1 MEEIKKLVA
10 SKKFNPKNIQ
20 TLFTKLAKNPS
31 ALAQASLHVISNL
44 IPDQVDA
51 YFKILTEQT
60 LKNMDNNSARQICEE
75 IVGKITQAQL
85 QSVVVL
91 LVDATLKEELAG
103 IYQAKELYQQAASI
117 LSKSHIDHPSRN
129 LNEQQRASKYIQIA
143 EYYLEEENTA
153 DANYQLGKVSALGEA
168 GLDSL

>member
-1 MEEIKKLVA
+1 M
-10 SKKFNPKNIQ
+10 
-20 TLFTKLAKNPS
+20 
-31 ALAQASLHVISNL
+31 
-44 IPDQVDA
+44 
-51 YFKILTEQT
+51 
-60 LKNMDNNSARQICEE
+60 
-75 IVGKITQAQL
+75 
-85 QSVVVL
+85 L
-91 LVDATLKEELAG
+91 LVDASLKEELAG